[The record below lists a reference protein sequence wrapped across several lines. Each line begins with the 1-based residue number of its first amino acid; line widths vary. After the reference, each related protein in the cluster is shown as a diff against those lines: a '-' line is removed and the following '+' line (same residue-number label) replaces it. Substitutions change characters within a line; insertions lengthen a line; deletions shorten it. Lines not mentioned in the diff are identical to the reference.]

1 MSPRRLIFLVPA
13 ALATLVL
20 GACGIGDDGPR
31 VAQTRDVARF
41 TRIDS
46 GDSVDVRV
54 RVGEA
59 QRVQVSAG
67 EEVIDD
73 VRTSVRDGVLHVTF
87 DHRGFGGG
95 DVVVDASVP
104 RLTGIDVSGS
114 GDVDA
119 LGVDA
124 EEFEVRSDGSAD
136 VSVQG
141 TARTLAVEL
150 DGSGDADLTDLVSRE
165 AQVTVGGSGDADVRV
180 DERLRAT
187 VDGSGDL
194 HYRGDPELTRH
205 VDGSGEID
213 RAD

>member
-1 MSPRRLIFLVPA
+1 
-13 ALATLVL
+13 
-20 GACGIGDDGPR
+20 
-31 VAQTRDVARF
+31 
-41 TRIDS
+41 
-46 GDSVDVRV
+46 
-54 RVGEA
+54 
-59 QRVQVSAG
+59 VQVSAG

-141 TARTLAVEL
+141 TARRLAVDL
-150 DGSGDADLTDLVSRE
+150 DGSGDADLTDLVSRD

-180 DERLRAT
+180 DQRLRAT

-194 HYRGDPELTRH
+194 HYRGDPQLTRH